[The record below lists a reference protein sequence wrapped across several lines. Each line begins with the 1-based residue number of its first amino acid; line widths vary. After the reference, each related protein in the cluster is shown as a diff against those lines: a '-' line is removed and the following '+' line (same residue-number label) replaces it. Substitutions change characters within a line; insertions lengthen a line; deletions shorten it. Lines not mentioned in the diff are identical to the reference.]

1 MSIVA
6 KSTPTT
12 SINTMNRLFFL
23 MNLVDIVKLCLK
35 MIDFFLW
42 HWNPYWIY
50 GCLYFFLSGLAP
62 SYWLWWLEI
71 FLFSLSIFSLVLW
84 LEWTNIERRLSRPKW
99 RLLLSSSQSFQRVTA
114 PVISFSSLLGLH
126 LVAPQV
132 LGLQLYGLFW
142 VIFSFVI
149 ELNSLCYSCLLV
161 KLIGQPSK
169 FIQISQHHKYRHCFY
184 R

>member
-1 MSIVA
+1 ML
-6 KSTPTT
+6 K
-12 SINTMNRLFFL
+12 NDRLFLMTLKPLLDLWLPILFL
-23 MNLVDIVKLCLK
+23 EWACSFLLVVVAWD
-35 MIDFFLW
+35 
-42 HWNPYWIY
+42 
-50 GCLYFFLSGLAP
+50 
-62 SYWLWWLEI
+62 
-71 FLFSLSIFSLVLW
+71 LSIFFIDLQFGFMVGM
-84 LEWTNIERRLSRPKW
+84 
-99 RLLLSSSQSFQRVTA
+99 SQSFQRVTA